1 MNKLRLC
8 LTNLASINSINYGG
22 CRYIKRWVA
31 PTQIELNRRKKM
43 LKNETEPKRS
53 TFIEWNRDAEIF
65 AFNERLKEKFDIEK
79 LNQAFV
85 HKSYILD
92 ELKKQE
98 EMGIAE
104 PKLEIQDNEE
114 FIKKGKEIT
123 SEFIKTHLKEE
134 LPDLPESGIMALH
147 DYLMS
152 QTILAKASLHIGT
165 KDIILTAEHPAK
177 EETLAQTFLALV
189 GALAESVNIDHARN
203 FIKDFLIAG
212 LAEKDLTEIWNPVQ
226 PFEVL
231 RDFLSKETNAHIEAR
246 MIGKV
251 GTNTLLSAY
260 HIGIY
265 LNQEFLGSGFGQ
277 TIEEAKNVAASDIL
291 ANMFGISE
299 SSQPLRFDK

>member
-22 CRYIKRWVA
+22 YRHIKRWVA
-31 PTQIELNRRKKM
+31 PTKKELSRRKRL
-43 LKNETEPKRS
+43 LKDETVPKRN

-65 AFNERLKEKFDIEK
+65 AFNERLKEKFNIEK

-85 HKSYILD
+85 HKSYILE

-98 EMGIAE
+98 EMGISD
-104 PKLEIQDNEE
+104 PKLDIQDNEE

-123 SEFIKTHLKEE
+123 SEFIKTHLGEE
-134 LPDLPESGIMALH
+134 LPNLPELGIMALH

-165 KDIILTAEHPAK
+165 KDIILTAEHPAN

-203 FIKDFLIAG
+203 FIKDFLIVG

-226 PFEVL
+226 PFEML
-231 RDFLSKETNAHIEAR
+231 RDFLSKETNTSIEAR
-246 MIGKV
+246 IIGKA
-251 GTNTLLSAY
+251 GTNTILSAY

-265 LNQEFLGSGFGQ
+265 SNKEFLGSGFGQ
-277 TIEEAKNVAASDIL
+277 TIEEAKNVAASNIL

-299 SSQPLRFDK
+299 SSQPLQFNK